1 MSNIKLCEDTF
12 CKIYTKKI
20 MKSVKDILKKEI
32 ENTKIKI
39 KNAKPAK
46 MKENLKFSLNF
57 LLNCKKNINK
67 NKSFHKQCKKIY
79 CNPSCTE
86 TIFENGNFSKYS
98 KEIEKKYSEEKLSYS
113 GKLERNL
120 IKKFKKQRKEIFKDK
135 NSVLKNSFYNG
146 LKKETINKLKKKGAI
161 SGCTL
166 TYEF

>member
-20 MKSVKDILKKEI
+20 IKSIKDIFKKEI
-32 ENTKIKI
+32 ENIKI
-39 KNAKPAK
+39 KMKNEKSAKT
-46 MKENLKFSLNF
+46 KENLKFSLNF
-57 LLNCKKNINK
+57 LLNCKKSINT
-67 NKSFHKQCKKIY
+67 NKSFHKECKKIY
-79 CNPSCTE
+79 CNPSCKE
-86 TIFENGNFSKYS
+86 TIFENGNFLKYS
-98 KEIEKKYSEEKLSYS
+98 KEIEKKYSEEKLSHS

-120 IKKFKKQRKEIFKDK
+120 IKKFKKLRKEIFKDK